1 MDSWGRSEGEGLSL
15 TLDSEGQEV
24 KRGGGGLRSLI
35 ERRESSNIDI
45 VNE

>member
-24 KRGGGGLRSLI
+24 KGVEEGCVKPPEMTAVRGENRF
-35 ERRESSNIDI
+35 
-45 VNE
+45 